1 MLGTCLQNVR
11 EKGPLVHNITNYVTV
26 NDVANVI
33 LACGASPIMSD
44 EPQDVQDIT
53 AICGGLNI
61 NIGTLNVRTIE
72 GMLAAGHKAN
82 ELNHM
87 VLLDP
92 VGAGASSLR
101 TNTAVN
107 LMQEIKFD
115 VIRGNISEIKTLAAG
130 SGTTKGVDADVADAV
145 TEENLDE
152 AVAFAKAFSEKSG
165 SIVAITGAI
174 DLVSDGRKCYVIRN
188 GRPEMGRITGTGC
201 QLSGLMTA
209 YLVANPEQ
217 KLEAAAAAV
226 CTMGLAGEIG
236 WSYMQKGDGNSTY
249 RNRIIDAIYNMTKE
263 QLDENI
269 KCDKKDLLLYA
280 VTDRSWLNGETLY
293 SQVEKALEGGAT
305 FVQLREKHLN
315 HDAFLQEAKE
325 IKELCAKY
333 QVPFVLDD
341 DVELALE
348 VGADGVHVGQSDM
361 EAGDVRAKLGEDK
374 IVGVSAQTVEQ
385 ALLAQERGADY
396 LGVGAVFPTSSKDDA
411 VEVDHEM
418 VKAICEAVDIP
429 VIAIGG
435 ITKDNVQELSGCGL
449 CGIAVI
455 SAIFA
460 KPDIKKATEELK
472 AATEKMVKAC

>member
-1 MLGTCLQNVR
+1 M
-11 EKGPLVHNITNYVTV
+11 
-26 NDVANVI
+26 
-33 LACGASPIMSD
+33 
-44 EPQDVQDIT
+44 
-53 AICGGLNI
+53 
-61 NIGTLNVRTIE
+61 
-72 GMLAAGHKAN
+72 
-82 ELNHM
+82 
-87 VLLDP
+87 
-92 VGAGASSLR
+92 
-101 TNTAVN
+101 
-107 LMQEIKFD
+107 
-115 VIRGNISEIKTLAAG
+115 
-130 SGTTKGVDADVADAV
+130 
-145 TEENLDE
+145 
-152 AVAFAKAFSEKSG
+152 
-165 SIVAITGAI
+165 
-174 DLVSDGRKCYVIRN
+174 
-188 GRPEMGRITGTGC
+188 
-201 QLSGLMTA
+201 
-209 YLVANPEQ
+209 
-217 KLEAAAAAV
+217 
-226 CTMGLAGEIG
+226 
-236 WSYMQKGDGNSTY
+236 
-249 RNRIIDAIYNMTKE
+249 
-263 QLDENI
+263 

-305 FVQLREKHLN
+305 FVQLREKHLD
-315 HDAFLQEAKE
+315 HDAFLQEAME
-325 IKELCAKY
+325 FKELCAKY